1 MQTANAIK
9 SLHILGNSLGMKML
23 GILSE
28 NRKEVLYAEI
38 ASMGLDIVTVGFHE
52 KDTDEVLE
60 FKVKS
65 VNLKYIFLDNDGFYK
80 ILLFKKAKLIEELE
94 YIICFDNIDDTEKK
108 IAFEL
113 FNWKIIFFI
122 TKFNTLEY
130 LIQLQIGKIR

>member
-65 VNLKYIFLDNDGFYK
+65 VNLKYIFVDKDGFSK
-80 ILLFKKAKLIEELE
+80 ILRLKKAKLIEELE
-94 YIICFDNIDDTEKK
+94 YIICFSD
-108 IAFEL
+108 
-113 FNWKIIFFI
+113 
-122 TKFNTLEY
+122 
-130 LIQLQIGKIR
+130 